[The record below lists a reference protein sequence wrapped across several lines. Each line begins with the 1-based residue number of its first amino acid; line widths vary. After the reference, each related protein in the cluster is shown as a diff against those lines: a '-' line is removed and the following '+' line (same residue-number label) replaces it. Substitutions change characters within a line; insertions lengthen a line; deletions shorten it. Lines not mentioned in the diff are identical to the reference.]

1 MRLHHSLTLALLATT
16 LIARP
21 AAAGF
26 FGPDVELLSPPQV
39 AERLRNEALAINASG
54 ASLGIHSKG
63 AAIGGFF
70 VGMVLS
76 SAMASSAGGNAQ
88 SAPQMQRQMQA
99 NMDIAQQANLHI
111 QGAVRELSAA
121 AAGAETAERAQ
132 RGPLPLLAK
141 SLNQALLKNQTQ
153 VIAGD
158 AAPAPALQLKLL
170 QSEWKL
176 DFEMLSSDYSLKTAL
191 TLELLDRSADKI
203 HLRNTCAYQYTKKMS
218 LEDWQRDEHL
228 AIAQAAEEIA
238 LRCHEEFARA
248 LNLAQATPVTST
260 PPLPDT
266 VTPSA
271 PASEVALPVDTPP
284 AQ

>member
-39 AERLRNEALAINASG
+39 AERLRNEALTINTSG

-88 SAPQMQRQMQA
+88 SAAQMQRQMQA
-99 NMDIAQQANLHI
+99 NMDIAQQANSHI

-141 SLNQALLKNQTQ
+141 SLNQALLENKTQ
-153 VIAGD
+153 VIAGN
-158 AAPAPALQLKLL
+158 AAPAPALQLELL
-170 QSEWKL
+170 QQEWKL

-191 TLELLDRSADKI
+191 TLELLDKSADKI
-203 HLRNTCAYQYTKKMS
+203 HLRNTCAYQHTKKMPM
-218 LEDWQRDEHL
+218 EDWQRDEHL

-260 PPLPDT
+260 P
-266 VTPSA
+266 SA
-271 PASEVALPVDTPP
+271 PASEVALPTDTPP

>member
-21 AAAGF
+21 AAAGL

-39 AERLRNEALAINASG
+39 GERLRNEALSFNAGG
-54 ASLGIHSKG
+54 AALHIHSKG

-76 SAMASSAGGNAQ
+76 SAMASSGGGNVQNA
-88 SAPQMQRQMQA
+88 AQMQRQVQA

-111 QGAVRELSAA
+111 QGAVRDLSAA

-141 SLNQALLKNQTQ
+141 SLNQALLENQTQ
-153 VIAGD
+153 LIAAG
-158 AAPAPALQLKLL
+158 AGPAPALQLKLL
-170 QSEWKL
+170 QREWKL

-191 TLELLDRSADKI
+191 TLELLDKSADKI
-203 HLRNTCAYQYTKKMS
+203 HLRNTCAYQHTKKMP
-218 LEDWQRDEHL
+218 LEDWQRDEQQ

-248 LNLAQATPVTST
+248 LNLAQAIPATSA
-260 PPLPDT
+260 PPLPETAAPPD
-266 VTPSA
+266 
-271 PASEVALPVDTPP
+271 PASEVALPTDTPP